1 MIDIGPE
8 TVISV
13 FAIFCRVG
21 ACLMIAPGFSAMQIP
36 VRVRLYIAL
45 AASLALSP
53 ALLPL
58 LRGNIDGSLASL
70 LSLIFSELA
79 TGLLIGFVA
88 RVFFIALQAIG
99 VAITQ
104 AIGLGAIPG
113 TTADD
118 HEQMPALTTL
128 LMQAATTMMFV
139 TGLHGELM
147 RGLFDSYSTIP
158 PGRGLVPRLAL
169 VDVTDQTTSA
179 FVIALRIGA
188 PFIIYSVVV
197 NFAIGII
204 NKLTPQVPVYFIAI
218 PFVMAG
224 GLFLLLLTVKEFLD
238 LFETAFATW
247 LAEGWA
253 N

>member
-104 AIGLGAIPG
+104 A
-113 TTADD
+113 
-118 HEQMPALTTL
+118 
-128 LMQAATTMMFV
+128 
-139 TGLHGELM
+139 
-147 RGLFDSYSTIP
+147 
-158 PGRGLVPRLAL
+158 
-169 VDVTDQTTSA
+169 
-179 FVIALRIGA
+179 
-188 PFIIYSVVV
+188 
-197 NFAIGII
+197 
-204 NKLTPQVPVYFIAI
+204 
-218 PFVMAG
+218 
-224 GLFLLLLTVKEFLD
+224 
-238 LFETAFATW
+238 
-247 LAEGWA
+247 
-253 N
+253 